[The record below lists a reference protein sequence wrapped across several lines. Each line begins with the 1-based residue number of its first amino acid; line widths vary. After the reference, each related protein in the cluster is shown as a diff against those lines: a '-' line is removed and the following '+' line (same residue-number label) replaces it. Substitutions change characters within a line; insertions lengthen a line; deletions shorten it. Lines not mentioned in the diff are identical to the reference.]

1 MVVCEQ
7 CGGRRLRSWIV
18 ERAQGRLV
26 ITECQSCGKRSTRW
40 FGDPLSAPK
49 PAEPPRKT
57 SF

>member
-1 MVVCEQ
+1 
-7 CGGRRLRSWIV
+7 LRSWIV